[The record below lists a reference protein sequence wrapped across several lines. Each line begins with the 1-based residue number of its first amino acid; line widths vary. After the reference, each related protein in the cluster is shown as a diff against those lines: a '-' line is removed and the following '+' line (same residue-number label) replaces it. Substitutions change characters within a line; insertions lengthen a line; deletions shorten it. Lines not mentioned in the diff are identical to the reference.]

1 MYKKIGFYRFKKIHF
16 PFFIAFL
23 LLFQN
28 CRTAKLATTI
38 PITIHQSNQSIF
50 SHIDSSMLNFNY
62 LASKLSVKTNLN
74 GKQQNFNA
82 NMKWKKNEQIWLSFS
97 ILGFEGVRISITPD
111 SIKIIDRLNKQFYIE
126 PFSYLNEKAGMDITF
141 GELENILL
149 GKTIKMDNKSAIYS
163 VLENG
168 NHQIKYDGATFSN
181 QTNLDSIMQLP
192 VDMTIL
198 DNSGRI
204 LFVAFSNYV
213 KKEGKFFSMN
223 RLIKANDMMNK
234 IEIDANYEQIEV
246 KDFLEFPFQINQ
258 NYTRVH

>member
-1 MYKKIGFYRFKKIHF
+1 MYNKSSFYLFKKIHF
-16 PFFIAFL
+16 PFFIVFL
-23 LLFQN
+23 LFFQN
-28 CRTAKLATTI
+28 CKTAKLATSNPTTANQ
-38 PITIHQSNQSIF
+38 PNQSIF
-50 SHIDSSMLNFNY
+50 SHIDSSLLNFKY
-62 LASKLSVKTNLN
+62 LASKLSVKANLN

-111 SIKIIDRLNKQFYIE
+111 SLKIIDRLNKQFYVE

-149 GKTIKMDNKSAIYS
+149 GKIIKMDTKNAIYS

-168 NHQIKYDGATFSN
+168 NHQIKYDGATISN
-181 QTNLDSIMQLP
+181 LTNLDSIMHLP
-192 VDMTIL
+192 VDMTIT

-204 LFVAFSNYV
+204 LYVAFSNYV
-213 KKEGKFFSMN
+213 KKEGKLFSMN
-223 RLIKANDMMNK
+223 RLIKANDVMNK
-234 IEIDANYEQIEV
+234 IEIDAKYEQIEV

>member
-23 LLFQN
+23 WLFQN

-38 PITIHQSNQSIF
+38 PITNHQSNQSIF
-50 SHIDSSMLNFNY
+50 SHIDSSLLN
-62 LASKLSVKTNLN
+62 
-74 GKQQNFNA
+74 
-82 NMKWKKNEQIWLSFS
+82 WKKNEQIWLSFS

-223 RLIKANDMMNK
+223 RLIKANDLMNK

>member
-1 MYKKIGFYRFKKIHF
+1 
-16 PFFIAFL
+16 
-23 LLFQN
+23 
-28 CRTAKLATTI
+28 
-38 PITIHQSNQSIF
+38 
-50 SHIDSSMLNFNY
+50 
-62 LASKLSVKTNLN
+62 
-74 GKQQNFNA
+74 
-82 NMKWKKNEQIWLSFS
+82 
-97 ILGFEGVRISITPD
+97 
-111 SIKIIDRLNKQFYIE
+111 
-126 PFSYLNEKAGMDITF
+126 
-141 GELENILL
+141 
-149 GKTIKMDNKSAIYS
+149 MDNKSAIYS

-168 NHQIKYDGATFSN
+168 NHQIKNDGATFSN

-223 RLIKANDMMNK
+223 RLIKANDLMNK